1 MAVFVLLY
9 YISMK
14 FWQRIKNFYLKY
26 EDHLSASSLVAGF
39 LFDIYVLTRI
49 DRPEENLWIISHLVV
64 AVLGIFIL
72 NFYENQERRRGEIG
86 NPYYWL
92 AMMVQFA
99 FGGLLSTFLVFYFR
113 SSAISASWPFL
124 LILVIAFAC
133 NEMLKQHYSRL
144 TFQISYFFLCT
155 FLFAIYYVPIIVGD
169 FGPNTFLY
177 SGFVSL
183 GVTALL
189 IFFLFHLTMEKFKKS
204 AQAIFASIFGIYLTL
219 NILYFINIIPPI
231 PLSLKDAGV
240 FHSISRNR
248 DGNYEVKYEWKYF
261 RDYLKIYDSFNYVP
275 GEPVYVYSAV
285 FSPTNLNINIVHEW
299 QYFDEE
305 KKDWLTVHTVL
316 LDLRGGRD
324 GGFRTYSLASNII
337 AGYWRVN
344 VKTTTGQS
352 LGRIRFVAKEVDSL
366 PLLYSGVKI

>member
-1 MAVFVLLY
+1 MSVFA
-9 YISMK
+9 K
-14 FWQRIKNFYLKY
+14 IKNFYLTH

-39 LFDIYVLTRI
+39 LFDIYILNRI

-72 NFYENQERRRGEIG
+72 NFYENQERRRGEIA

-92 AMMVQFA
+92 TMMVQFA

-113 SSAISASWPFL
+113 SAAISASWPFL
-124 LILVIAFAC
+124 LVLVIAFAC

-155 FLFAIYYVPIIVGD
+155 FLFSIYYVPILFGE

-177 SGFVSL
+177 SGFLSL
-183 GVTALL
+183 GVTA
-189 IFFLFHLTMEKFKKS
+189 IFLFSLFQLTMEKFKKS
-204 AQAIFASIFGIYLTL
+204 ARAIFASVLGIYFGL
-219 NILYFINIIPPI
+219 NVLYFTNIIPPI

-240 FHSISRNR
+240 FHSVSKNK
-248 DGNYEVKYEWKYF
+248 DGNYDVKYERRYF
-261 RDYLKIYDSFNYVP
+261 INYLKLYDSFSYVS
-275 GEPVYVYSAV
+275 GEPVYIYSAV
-285 FSPTNLNINIVHEW
+285 FSPTNLNVNIVHEW
-299 QYFDEE
+299 QYFDEA
-305 KKDWLTVHTVL
+305 KKEWIKVNTIR

-324 GGFRTYSLASNII
+324 GGFRTYSLASNIFD
-337 AGYWRVN
+337 GYWRVN
-344 VKTTTGQS
+344 VKTTTGQM
-352 LGRIRFVAKEVDSL
+352 LGRIRFIAKEVKNP